1 MTVVR
6 AAAAWLIVVALTAC
20 ASRPPVALAR
30 YLEHAE
36 IQAETD
42 AQRATLGRAFDDM
55 LQLQPEKLRTA
66 RYGPNQSTLPAL
78 LRAHLV
84 PSEPVAVEDEEF
96 YSQAGDARVRVAV
109 GTLRQKLRN

>member
-20 ASRPPVALAR
+20 ASPPPVALAR

-66 RYGPNQSTLPAL
+66 RYGPDQSNLPAL

-84 PSEPVAVEDEEF
+84 PCAPVAAED
-96 YSQAGDARVRVAV
+96 DVV
-109 GTLRQKLRN
+109 